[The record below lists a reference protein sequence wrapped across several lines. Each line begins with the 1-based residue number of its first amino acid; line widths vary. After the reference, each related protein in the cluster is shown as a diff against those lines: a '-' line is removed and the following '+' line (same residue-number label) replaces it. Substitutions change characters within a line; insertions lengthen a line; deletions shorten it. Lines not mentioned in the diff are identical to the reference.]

1 LSFYEKLGI
10 RVYQEKEIVMDIVDL
25 YFSEEEFSVEREREI
40 AEEYGRYVD
49 NLEERADQAEYERSV
64 EM

>member
-1 LSFYEKLGI
+1 
-10 RVYQEKEIVMDIVDL
+10 MDIVDL

-49 NLEERADQAEYERSV
+49 NLEERADRAEYERSV